1 MRNFGSRVK
10 FRIRKF
16 PGDSQIGGAMKGN
29 REPMLDTVLRRLN
42 QVKGE
47 WPRIADESTV
57 PYQTI
62 TKIACGFVRD
72 PRVSTVQALYDYF
85 VDLPEPDV
93 GTIGR
98 VQETLRGPH

>member
-1 MRNFGSRVK
+1 
-10 FRIRKF
+10 
-16 PGDSQIGGAMKGN
+16 MKGN

-42 QVKGE
+42 QVKGD

-72 PRVSTVQALYDYF
+72 PRISTVQTLYDYF
-85 VDLPEPDV
+85 EDQSEQGAGDPDAT
-93 GTIGR
+93 GDSNH
-98 VQETLRGPH
+98 GPH

>member
-1 MRNFGSRVK
+1 
-10 FRIRKF
+10 
-16 PGDSQIGGAMKGN
+16 MKGN

-42 QVKGE
+42 QVKGD

-72 PRVSTVQALYDYF
+72 PRISTVQALYDYF
-85 VDLPEPDV
+85 DAHPDQTE
-93 GTIGR
+93 GAMSA
-98 VQETLRGPH
+98 PSSH

>member
-1 MRNFGSRVK
+1 
-10 FRIRKF
+10 
-16 PGDSQIGGAMKGN
+16 MKGN

-42 QVKGE
+42 QVKGD

-72 PRVSTVQALYDYF
+72 PRISTVQALYDYF
-85 VDLPEPDV
+85 EDLSERAAANSDAT
-93 GTIGR
+93 GEGDH
-98 VQETLRGPH
+98 GPH

>member
-1 MRNFGSRVK
+1 
-10 FRIRKF
+10 
-16 PGDSQIGGAMKGN
+16 MKGS

-42 QVKGE
+42 QVKGD

-72 PRVSTVQALYDYF
+72 PRISTVQALYDYF
-85 VDLPEPDV
+85 ADQPELNTADSHAV
-93 GTIGR
+93 GEGNH
-98 VQETLRGPH
+98 GPH